1 MPSPSSEERRT
12 FLRYALLLIAG
23 ILALTG
29 SWGLGRFALFW
40 TRESKTR
47 EVPLDI
53 VDKLQVGSPVHVPQ
67 AGAWLVKQKED
78 GPLLAFDDR
87 CTHLGCR
94 QKWDPARKRY
104 QCPCHGSE
112 FDIEGNV
119 KRGPATRPMPRLF
132 VSRKGERT
140 LRLLEKP
147 PKDSSP
153 VGG

>member
-1 MPSPSSEERRT
+1 MPNSTSEGKRS
-12 FLRYALLLIAG
+12 FLRYLLLFIGG
-23 ILALTG
+23 ILALMG
-29 SWGLGRFALFW
+29 SWGIGRFALFW
-40 TRESKTR
+40 TSEGKTR

-53 VDKLQVGSPVHVPQ
+53 VDKLRVGVPVPVPQ
-67 AGAWLVKQKED
+67 AGAWLLKRSDD
-78 GPLLAFDDR
+78 GQLLAFDDR

-94 QKWDPARKRY
+94 QKWDPARQRY

-112 FDIEGNV
+112 FDVEGNV

-147 PKDSSP
+147 PIDSP
-153 VGG
+153 PAGG